1 MNISPKFLLVIAVST
16 AFNLYAV
23 SSPPASG
30 KIDEILA
37 RDWQKRGLTAN
48 PAAPDEVFLRRI
60 YLDVVGRIP
69 TSDEAKA
76 FLSSNAPDKRA
87 KLIDALLAS
96 DGFVSNYY
104 NYFADLLRL
113 QTDVKGQL
121 TGMAYS
127 QWLKAALAKNQPYD
141 AMVRELLTTDGAS
154 WDSGAIGFYM
164 RDQGM
169 PLDHLA
175 ATVQVFLGTRIE
187 CAQCHNHPFDK
198 WTQMDYYKMAGFTYG
213 MDTKTYGI
221 DFKKAGKSAKAGK
234 KGKMSPEQREDLAAV
249 RQSMQE
255 VMKPLRYMMITEGD
269 NLPKLPHDYKYD
281 DAKPNE
287 TVSPKT
293 MFGHD
298 AVVKEGQ
305 TRLDAFADWMTDP
318 QNPRFTT
325 VIANRLWKK
334 VMGLGVIEPVD
345 ELTDSSAPVNGELL
359 THLEQTMVANKYDLR
374 AYLKVLFNS
383 EVYQRMP
390 TTKEVTL
397 GDAYYFTGPVMRR
410 MTAEQVWDSSVTLMR
425 GDVDAEVREPNVGI
439 EGRLASLEHLYD
451 MLTSRTMDEMVAAV
465 KSSRTGETEKR
476 EAEIKRLTAEMSAAR
491 QAGDKDKVR
500 EFSAAVARLRKGDRE
515 TAFTAILG
523 KTGADEVMDMMKG
536 AGKTKAQKKTKD
548 TIQVSFN
555 AAEEMKKLRA
565 EGLDKAEIRKRID
578 ALKKQAGRGAG
589 QLSAAVRASE
599 LPSPA
604 PRGHFLRTFGQSDR
618 ETIEN
623 ATREAA
629 VPQALNLLNG
639 PIANS
644 LLNPATPFMKSVEAA
659 ASPAEKIDSIYLALL
674 SRKATADEQKLL
686 QGVMAERGDRA
697 IEDITHSLL
706 NTSSFLF
713 VQ

>member
-1 MNISPKFLLVIAVST
+1 MNISPRFLLVIAAST
-16 AFNLYAV
+16 ALQLNAAPV
-23 SSPPASG
+23 PPASG

-48 PAAPDEVFLRRI
+48 PAASDEVFLRRI

-69 TSDEAKA
+69 TAEEAQA
-76 FLSSNAPDKRA
+76 FLSSTAADKRA
-87 KLIDALLAS
+87 NLIDQLLAS

-113 QTDVKGQL
+113 QTDTKGQL
-121 TGMAYS
+121 TGQAYS

-221 DFKKAGKSAKAGK
+221 DFKKVGKTGK
-234 KGKMSPEQREDLAAV
+234 KTRLTPEQREDFAAV

-269 NLPKLPHDYKYD
+269 NLPKLPHDYKYE

-287 TVSPKT
+287 AVTPKT

-298 AVVKEGQ
+298 VVVKEGE
-305 TRLDAFADWMTDP
+305 TRLDAFANWMTDP

-334 VMGLGVIEPVD
+334 VMGIGVIEPVD

-359 THLEQTMVANKYDLR
+359 THLEKTMVAGKYDLR

-383 EVYQRMP
+383 DVYQRMP

-397 GDAYYFTGPVMRR
+397 GEAYYFTGPVMRR
-410 MTAEQVWDSSVTLMR
+410 MTAEQVWDSTVTLMR
-425 GDVDAEVREPNVGI
+425 GNIDDEVGAPNPGVDA
-439 EGRLASLEHLYD
+439 RLAGLEHLYE
-451 MLTSRTMDEMVAAV
+451 MLTTRTMDEMVAAV
-465 KSSRTGETEKR
+465 KSSRTGDAANR
-476 EAEIKRLTAEMSAAR
+476 EAEIKRLTTEMNAAR
-491 QAGDKDKVR
+491 QAGDKDKAKQLSG
-500 EFSAAVARLRKGDRE
+500 EIARLRKGDRE
-515 TAFTAILG
+515 SAFTALFG
-523 KTGADEVMDMMKG
+523 KAGASEVMDMMKG
-536 AGKTKAQKKTKD
+536 DGKAKAKKKAKD
-548 TIQVSFN
+548 TMQVSFN
-555 AAEEMKKLRA
+555 VLAEMKKLRA
-565 EGLDKAEIRKRID
+565 EGLDKAEIRKRIE
-578 ALKKQAGRGAG
+578 ALRKQAGRGAG

-623 ATREAA
+623 ASREAA

-639 PIANS
+639 PIADT
-644 LLNPATPFMKSVEAA
+644 LLNPATPFMKSVAAA
-659 ASPAEKIDSIYLALL
+659 ASPAERIDSIYLALL
-674 SRKATADEQKLL
+674 SRKATAEEQAML
-686 QGVMAERGDRA
+686 QGVIAERGERA
-697 IEDITHSLL
+697 VEDITHALL

>member
-1 MNISPKFLLVIAVST
+1 MNISSKLLLVIAVSAALNT
-16 AFNLYAV
+16 HAAT
-23 SSPPASG
+23 SSPASG

-37 RDWQKRGLTAN
+37 RDWEKRGLTAN
-48 PAAPDEVFLRRI
+48 PAASDEVFLRRI

-69 TSDEAKA
+69 TAEEANA
-76 FLSSNAPDKRA
+76 FLGSNAPDKRS
-87 KLIDALLAS
+87 KLIDILLAS
-96 DGFVSNYY
+96 DGFVSNYF

-113 QTDVKGQL
+113 QTDTKGAL
-121 TGMAYS
+121 TGQAYAS
-127 QWLKAALAKNQPYD
+127 WLKTALAKNQPYD
-141 AMVRELLTTDGAS
+141 SMVRELLTTDGAS

-198 WTQMDYYKMAGFTYG
+198 WTQMDYYKMAAFTYG

-221 DFKKAGKSAKAGK
+221 DFKKNGK
-234 KGKMSPEQREDLAAV
+234 KVGKGNAEARQDMQAV

-269 NLPKLPHDYKYD
+269 NLPKLPHDYKYP

-287 TVSPKT
+287 MITPKT

-298 AVVKEGQ
+298 AVINEGES
-305 TRLDAFADWMTDP
+305 RLDGFARWMTDP

-345 ELTDSSAPVNGELL
+345 ELTDSSAPVNGELM
-359 THLEQTMVANKYDLR
+359 TFLEKTMTEVKYDLR
-374 AYLKVLFNS
+374 AYLRVLYNS

-397 GDAYYFTGPVMRR
+397 GDAYYFTGPLMRR
-410 MTAEQVWDSSVTLMR
+410 MSAEQVWDSAVTLMR
-425 GDVDAEVREPNVGI
+425 GDIDSEVTNPNVGV
-439 EGRLASLEHLYD
+439 EQRLASLEHLYD
-451 MLTSRTMDEMVAAV
+451 MLTSRTMEEMIASV
-465 KSSRTGETEKR
+465 KSSRDGSSEKR
-476 EAEIKRLTAEMSAAR
+476 DAEIDRLTKEMNAAR
-491 QAGDKDKVR
+491 QAGDKDKAKQL
-500 EFSAAVARLRKGDRE
+500 SAEVAKLRKGTRDG
-515 TAFTAILG
+515 AFTALF
-523 KTGADEVMDMMKG
+523 GAAGAREIEDMMNG
-536 AGKTKAQKKTKD
+536 AGKTKVKKPKETV
-548 TIQVSFN
+548 QVSFN
-555 AAEEMKKLRA
+555 MAEEMKKLKA
-565 EGLDKAEIRKRID
+565 EGLDRKEIRKRIEE
-578 ALKKQAGRGAG
+578 LKKKAGRGGA
-589 QLSAAVRASE
+589 QITAAVRASE
-599 LPSPA
+599 LPSPS

-623 ATREAA
+623 ASREAA

-639 PIANS
+639 PIADS

-659 ASPAEKIDSIYLALL
+659 GETTAKVDAIYLALL

-686 QGVMAERGDRA
+686 QSVFAERGENA
-697 IEDITHSLL
+697 ISDITHALL
-706 NTSSFLF
+706 NTSTFLF